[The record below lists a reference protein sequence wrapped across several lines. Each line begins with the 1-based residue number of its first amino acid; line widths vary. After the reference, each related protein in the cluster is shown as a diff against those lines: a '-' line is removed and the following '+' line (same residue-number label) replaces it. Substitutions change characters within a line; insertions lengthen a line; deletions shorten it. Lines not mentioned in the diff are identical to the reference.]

1 MPPLASLAASLLV
14 ASPPPAACGPPCL
27 SRQRR
32 RKPSLPSA
40 YPQPTLS
47 LPSNP
52 FPSRSRR
59 RRRRRGCRRWRAWR
73 RVCSSPRRPRRP
85 VAPHASLGNGG
96 GSPAYPQPILSPP
109 STYPLMPSHP
119 ARGDGG
125 LAASLLVASPP
136 LAACGPHAASGDG
149 GRGPACPQPIL
160 SLPSAYPLILS
171 YPARG
176 DGGGGDAAADE
187 LDGDFARGISA
198 APGGLR
204 SPMPLEATQAEALHT
219 CRTVYSLILSCRL
232 VALLL
237 LAVRVMAS
245 GAKKSSQAQER
256 RCQEERRRKDLRPRY
271 AECER
276 QQSAP

>member
-1 MPPLASLAASLLV
+1 MCNQNCTHYVARSARRTSECKSQCWRVGRPPRTHARYPERPRYAYCERQQSA
-14 ASPPPAACGPPCL
+14 PC
-27 SRQRR
+27 
-32 RKPSLPSA
+32 A
-40 YPQPTLS
+40 QPTLGLS
-47 LPSNP
+47 L
-52 FPSRSRR
+52 
-59 RRRRRGCRRWRAWR
+59 
-73 RVCSSPRRPRRP
+73 
-85 VAPHASLGNGG
+85 
-96 GSPAYPQPILSPP
+96 AYPRILS
-109 STYPLMPSHP
+109 H
-119 ARGDGG
+119 
-125 LAASLLVASPP
+125 
-136 LAACGPHAASGDG
+136 
-149 GRGPACPQPIL
+149 
-160 SLPSAYPLILS
+160 
-171 YPARG
+171 PARG
-176 DGGGGDAAADE
+176 DGGGGDAAAGE

>member
-1 MPPLASLAASLLV
+1 MPPPPMLLV
-14 ASPPPAACGPPCL
+14 ATETEPQLAL
-27 SRQRR
+27 S
-32 RKPSLPSA
+32 
-40 YPQPTLS
+40 
-47 LPSNP
+47 
-52 FPSRSRR
+52 
-59 RRRRRGCRRWRAWR
+59 
-73 RVCSSPRRPRRP
+73 
-85 VAPHASLGNGG
+85 
-96 GSPAYPQPILSPP
+96 
-109 STYPLMPSHP
+109 
-119 ARGDGG
+119 
-125 LAASLLVASPP
+125 
-136 LAACGPHAASGDG
+136 
-149 GRGPACPQPIL
+149 
-160 SLPSAYPLILS
+160 
-171 YPARG
+171 G

-245 GAKKSSQAQER
+245 RAKKPSKAQER
-256 RCQEERRRKDLRPRY
+256 SCQEERRRKDLRPRY